1 MPTAAATAYTTPAVA
16 YPPLLLA
23 TPHGYVP
30 VLPQTN
36 QAGVTMMTP
45 AATPY
50 RQFPVIPMPTPAAAN
65 YGLPP
70 PVATPAGALLATP
83 GVHYQ
88 WVPHPFPHPTIPAQ
102 QFFQQVPVV
111 PATWTPG
118 QLQLATGGLPA
129 PGTAPAWSAEACTP
143 GATHTGFALSPW
155 LAPNPRNA
163 SVPHVLWDAAI
174 ESPACMRRLTVRGLI
189 VDFAGTPQFADALAI
204 TPAQRAL
211 VLSVSPAC
219 DALWGPVGVAN
230 EEGGVKVADV
240 YWALHRYLHT
250 QVTEGDMARIYAA
263 DGGRDRYKRME
274 YACWRRCMDA
284 QAIPGA
290 LAAEGMKRVDFL
302 EGSTIFW
309 GMWCRRDDNGNIYL
323 CVGFCPP
330 SM

>member
-1 MPTAAATAYTTPAVA
+1 MPYGQIPVMPVA
-16 YPPLLLA
+16 
-23 TPHGYVP
+23 
-30 VLPQTN
+30 
-36 QAGVTMMTP
+36 TP
-45 AATPY
+45 AA
-50 RQFPVIPMPTPAAAN
+50 VN

-70 PVATPAGALLATP
+70 PPAPVAAATPAAPAYLLPTP
-83 GVHYQ
+83 GHYE

-102 QFFQQVPVV
+102 QFFQQVPFV
-111 PATWTPG
+111 PVTWTPG
-118 QLQLATGGLPA
+118 QLQLVTGGLPA
-129 PGTAPAWSAEACTP
+129 PGTAPAWNADAYSPAPAQTQ
-143 GATHTGFALSPW
+143 AGFALSPW

-163 SVPHVLWDAAI
+163 NIPHVLWDTAT
-174 ESPACMRRLTVRGLI
+174 EWPSQMRRLTVRGLV
-189 VDFAGTPQFADALAI
+189 VDFAGTPQFADALAV
-204 TPAQRAL
+204 TPAQQRV

-219 DALWGPVGVAN
+219 NALWGPVSV
-230 EEGGVKVADV
+230 EQSREGGVRVADV

-250 QVTEGDMARIYAA
+250 QVMESDLARIYSM
-263 DGGRDRYKRME
+263 DRGRERYRRME

-330 SM
+330 